1 MSEPAEVKIEELT
14 GNGFGGNGC
23 ASDSSKSNV
32 TAALFKNIFK
42 LPNKYSSSSFSQLKL
57 LL

>member
-1 MSEPAEVKIEELT
+1 LDNYANLILMSEPAEVKIEELT

-32 TAALFKNIFK
+32 TAALF
-42 LPNKYSSSSFSQLKL
+42 
-57 LL
+57 